1 MREDIIKIDEL
12 FEEISLTD
20 QNGTLVETEKYK
32 GKKIL
37 LSFHPLAWTPVC
49 ADQMKG
55 LDELYREFEA
65 LDIIPLGVSVDSSQ
79 SKRAWAE
86 HLGIQ
91 KLQLLA
97 DFWPHGELAK
107 KLGIFME
114 DKGFSKRVN
123 ILLDENRKVIWT
135 KIYPIKEVPDF
146 KEILANF
153 K

>member
-1 MREDIIKIDEL
+1 MREEIIKIDEP
-12 FEEISLTD
+12 FEEINLTD
-20 QNGTLVETEKYK
+20 QYGELVDTQKYK
-32 GKKIL
+32 GKKLL

-49 ADQMKG
+49 ADQMKV
-55 LDELYREFEA
+55 LDELYLEFEA
-65 LDIIPLGVSVDSSQ
+65 LDIIPFGVSVDSSQ
-79 SKRAWAE
+79 SKKAWAE

-91 KLQLLA
+91 NLQLLS

-107 KLGIFME
+107 KLGVFME

-123 ILLDENRKVIWT
+123 IVLDENRKVIWT

-146 KEILANF
+146 EEILMNF